1 MPEFAPEYIL
11 PEDCADRSLLK
22 SAVYKCLS
30 DSSYFHFRFRQV
42 FVDAGFEV
50 RRVERI
56 ECHPVWQVKLVRGVF
71 ELSRQSVEAARQ
83 IGRLLTANGL
93 PVERNAISVILNG
106 NRVTC
111 SFVFADGAESD
122 SI

>member
-1 MPEFAPEYIL
+1 MPDFAPAYIL
-11 PEDCADRSLLK
+11 PEDCTDRSLLK
-22 SAVYKCLS
+22 KAIFKSLS
-30 DSSYFHFRFRQV
+30 DSSYFHFRFKQV

-50 RRVERI
+50 RHIERI
-56 ECHPVWQVKLVRGVF
+56 ECHPVWQVRLVRGAF

-111 SFVFADGAESD
+111 SFVFADGAENV

>member
-1 MPEFAPEYIL
+1 MPDHPQGLF
-11 PEDCADRSLLK
+11 PEDCIDRNLLK
-22 SAVYKCLS
+22 HAVFKCLS
-30 DSSYFHFRFRQV
+30 DGSYHHDHFRQV

-50 RRVERI
+50 RHVERI
-56 ECHPVWQVKLVRGVF
+56 ECHPVWQVKLVRGAF

-83 IGRLLTANGL
+83 IGRLLTANGI